1 MNESEVLEGIECWNG
16 LTEQMRLYWL
26 NVAGTAV
33 PADARAAYL
42 ASVSPQPHE
51 K

>member
-1 MNESEVLEGIECWNG
+1 MDETEALEGIAWWNS

-26 NVAGTAV
+26 NVAGSAV

-42 ASVSPQPHE
+42 ASVSSQPDE

>member
-1 MNESEVLEGIECWNG
+1 MNESEALDGIAWWNG
-16 LTEQMRLYWL
+16 LTENMRLYWL
-26 NVAGTAV
+26 NVAGSAV

-42 ASVSPQPHE
+42 ASVSPPPDE